1 MLGNYRLH
9 DQGSTFPG
17 DRKSMRLSTTNL
29 ERQKGGEK
37 LYKRCG
43 VAQPPLCT
51 FRCAPCGLLLP
62 GWTSPSLDSHLAAS
76 FNQLEEE
83 GEKLDLEWQL
93 VLPAMN
99 VNGKLSE

>member
-29 ERQKGGEK
+29 ERQKGESD
-37 LYKRCG
+37 LTEDA
-43 VAQPPLCT
+43 VWLNL
-51 FRCAPCGLLLP
+51 RCAPCGLLLP

-83 GEKLDLEWQL
+83 GEKLDLE
-93 VLPAMN
+93 
-99 VNGKLSE
+99 